1 MALRKRLASSLGNVM
16 VEGRALDNIIFNF
29 GIHLVIKKNRHKEFF

>member
-16 VEGRALDNIIFNF
+16 VEGRALGNIIFET
-29 GIHLVIKKNRHKEFF
+29 LEST